1 MKSSPPK
8 RAFYAPLASR
18 FARFRT
24 RLILRNQVELTP
36 KGCPNEAS
44 SVNTSKAGLRNV
56 ILDIVFGRETV
67 HYSPTQ
73 FEHLAIGVAE
83 VLQRRQGP
91 PSASVWPAGDQ
102 RLCEADWL
110 LVNEIFWDLVA
121 ERVLT
126 PGMNSSNLKFPWFRL
141 HSEAAA
147 NLVAAK

>member
-1 MKSSPPK
+1 M
-8 RAFYAPLASR
+8 
-18 FARFRT
+18 
-24 RLILRNQVELTP
+24 
-36 KGCPNEAS
+36 
-44 SVNTSKAGLRNV
+44 NTSKADLRNV

-67 HYSPTQ
+67 
-73 FEHLAIGVAE
+73 
-83 VLQRRQGP
+83 R
-91 PSASVWPAGDQ
+91 
-102 RLCEADWL
+102 EADWL